1 MIVDVVQDGSAETF
15 IISLKKCISR
25 KSFLTK
31 MLTDSEGVFVGN
43 ITQKHI
49 NFHYV
54 KWNVSLKEAPW
65 YKKFWERVVE
75 QLKQYLKKD
84 KVDLIC
90 KLQTVS
96 NEIELVL
103 NSK

>member
-1 MIVDVVQDGSAETF
+1 MFQLRPLF
-15 IISLKKCISR
+15 SLKKCISR
-25 KSFLTK
+25 KSYVTK
-31 MLTDSEGVFVGN
+31 LLTDSEGVFVGN
-43 ITQKHI
+43 ITQKLI

-54 KWNVSLKEAPW
+54 KWNVGLKEAPW
-65 YKKFWERVVE
+65 YKRFWERVVE
-75 QLKQYLKKD
+75 QAKQYLKKE

-96 NEIELVL
+96 NELVLVL